1 MAIIINDGRR
11 LPTRRIDSVR
21 FAADT
26 PYETAFAVRPAE
38 GEQVMAPEVAQA
50 LRGALSDVVESGTA
64 RRLAGAFTLADG
76 TELVLG
82 GKTGTG
88 DNRIVVK
95 GRAGLAMNR
104 TATFVFYL
112 GPRHF
117 GTLTAYVI
125 GPDAASYRFTSGLP
139 VQILKSMGPLLLPH
153 LETASAD
160 GCLPPPL
167 SAGAPAA
174 GPGAEGAAA
183 GAAPAP
189 AAGVQADE
197 AGLTVR
203 AVPEGATIEG
213 EGAEDATN
221 EGADGPIPDGEGA
234 VGEGAAGRVRAGR
247 ITGVAID
254 AAVPP
259 AGEPAPQ
266 PTPVE

>member
-1 MAIIINDGRR
+1 MSVVNSNISAVVAQRAMATN
-11 LPTRRIDSVR
+11 LVVR
-21 FAADT
+21 NI
-26 PYETAFAVRPAE
+26 E
-38 GEQVMAPEVAQA
+38 PEVAQA

-139 VQILKSMGPLLLPH
+139 V
-153 LETASAD
+153 
-160 GCLPPPL
+160 
-167 SAGAPAA
+167 
-174 GPGAEGAAA
+174 
-183 GAAPAP
+183 
-189 AAGVQADE
+189 
-197 AGLTVR
+197 
-203 AVPEGATIEG
+203 
-213 EGAEDATN
+213 
-221 EGADGPIPDGEGA
+221 
-234 VGEGAAGRVRAGR
+234 
-247 ITGVAID
+247 
-254 AAVPP
+254 
-259 AGEPAPQ
+259 
-266 PTPVE
+266 